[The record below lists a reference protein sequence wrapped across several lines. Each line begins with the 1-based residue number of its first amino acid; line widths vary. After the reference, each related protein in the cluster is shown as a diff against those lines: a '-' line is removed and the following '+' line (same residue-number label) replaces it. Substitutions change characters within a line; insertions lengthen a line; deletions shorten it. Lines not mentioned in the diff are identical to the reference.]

1 MLGKVVYADEIK
13 IISGLNVKHI
23 NVSAFKT
30 GIYFVNTT
38 IGDKIISKKL
48 VITK

>member
-1 MLGKVVYADEIK
+1 MLGQLVYADEFK
-13 IISGLNVKHI
+13 ITAGLNVKHI
-23 NVSAFKT
+23 NVSSFKT

-38 IGDKIISKKL
+38 IGDKIISRKL